1 MTATSRTFRTIIEPF
16 RIHAVEP
23 LVMTTPDQRAAAIRD
38 AGYNVFNL
46 ARVKCSSTF

>member
-1 MTATSRTFRTIIEPF
+1 MRTFHTIIEPF

-23 LVMTTPDQRAAAIRD
+23 LRMTTPEERAEAIRA

-46 ARVKCSSTF
+46 LLATSSSIC